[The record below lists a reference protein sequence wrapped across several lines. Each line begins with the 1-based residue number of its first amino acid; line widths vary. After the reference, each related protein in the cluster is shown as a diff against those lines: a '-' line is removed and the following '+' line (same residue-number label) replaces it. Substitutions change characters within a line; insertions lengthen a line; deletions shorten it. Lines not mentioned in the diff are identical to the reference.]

1 MEISNDQIEAI
12 AERVSSKLQR
22 GKSDRAVT
30 NEEHNAHHLFI
41 KQFIEEVALDKQA
54 KRKIVESGKIWCF
67 ILFLGLTGAAI
78 WSYILQQIKMGMNP

>member
-1 MEISNDQIEAI
+1 MNITDEQIEAI
-12 AERVSSKLQR
+12 AEKVSGKLQN
-22 GKSDRAVT
+22 GKAHRAIT

-67 ILFLGLTGAAI
+67 ILFLGLTAAAV
-78 WSYILQQIKMGMNP
+78 WSYIVQQIKMGMNP